1 MKLAVLIS
9 LLAGAPVLA
18 ERVECRL
25 SAPCPGN
32 GICVQD
38 AVPLAFEIDRNQFVA
53 PVDAN
58 EPPRNKVTQ
67 VDLGGVKFAAEPL
80 IIGETLGFWE
90 DAEAMGER
98 MFTLGPDGQGLYT
111 EWPAGVELS
120 GECVVRR

>member
-1 MKLAVLIS
+1 MKLALAA
-9 LLAGAPVLA
+9 LLMSGPVMA
-18 ERVECRL
+18 DRVECRL
-25 SAPCPGN
+25 SAPCPGS

-38 AVPLAFEIDRNQFVA
+38 IVPLSFEIDRNQFVA

-80 IIGETLGFWE
+80 IIGDMMGFWE

-98 MFTLGPDGQGLYT
+98 MFTLGPDGMGLYT